1 MTTTTT
7 RLHRLAWLAGLTV
20 LGATGCNYD
29 IANPNSPDPIGSN
42 PTRERIGNVANGIL
56 IGMRNYYPGWILNTS
71 IIGREGYRF
80 DGSEPRY
87 TSEAL
92 TGQLDAGGF
101 IGASHWSGPYRNI
114 RAENTLLNVLPT
126 ASTLTAEEI
135 SAASGFARTMQALD
149 FLNVLVAHTQ
159 DSIPIDVGIDPIAP
173 PAPFV
178 TNAAAY
184 DHVERLLD
192 SALTDLQNGGSE
204 FPFDLG
210 AGFGSFSTPTEFAK
224 VNRALRARVDVYR
237 QNWAQALVDVA
248 ASFIDTSSAGQLNLG
263 AYLRYGTGS
272 GDATNPLLATENFA
286 HPQLRDSAQLQA
298 GGDPDLRFLR
308 KTKDRAS
315 QTTSGLTSDLAWD
328 LYPNPNSQI
337 PIIRNEELILIRAEA
352 NLQLNNLGP
361 ARDDLNFVRVNS
373 GGLAPLAAFGTQA
386 AAIDALLYERRY
398 SLLFEWGHR
407 WIDMRRYNRLGQLP
421 IDRGGDVVYSTFP
434 IPTDEVL
441 PRQ

>member
-1 MTTTTT
+1 MTTT
-7 RLHRLAWLAGLTV
+7 RMHRLAWV
-20 LGATGCNYD
+20 LGLAVAGVSGCNFD
-29 IANPNSPDPIGSN
+29 ISNPNSPDPIGNN
-42 PTRERIGNVANGIL
+42 PTRERIGNVATGLL
-56 IGMRNYYPGWILNTS
+56 IGTRSYYPGWILNTS

-92 TGQLDAGGF
+92 TGALDGGGF
-101 IGASHWSGPYRNI
+101 IGGSQWLGPYRNI
-114 RAENTLLNVLPT
+114 RSANTLLAVLPT
-126 ASTLTAEEI
+126 ASNLSAEEI
-135 SAASGFARTMQALD
+135 NAASGFTRTMQALD
-149 FLNVLVAHTQ
+149 LLNVLAGHTQ
-159 DSIPIDVGIDPIAP
+159 DSIPIDVGSDPTAP

-192 SALTDLQNGGSE
+192 SAQTELNNGGTS

-210 AGFGSFSTPTEFAK
+210 AGFADFSTPGDFVK

-237 QNWAQALVDVA
+237 QNWAQALTDLA
-248 ASFIDTSSAGQLNLG
+248 GSFIDTLTPRLGLG

-286 HPQLRDSAQLQA
+286 HPQLRDSAQLQP
-298 GGDPDLRFLR
+298 GGQPDQRFLD
-308 KTKDRAS
+308 KTNPRQS
-315 QTTSGLTSDLAWD
+315 QTTSGLTSDLAWAV
-328 LYPNPNSQI
+328 YPNPNSPI

-352 NLQLNNLGP
+352 NLQLNNLGA
-361 ARDDLNFVRVNS
+361 ARDDINYVRVNS

-386 AAIDALLYERRY
+386 AALNALLYERRY

-407 WIDMRRYNRLGQLP
+407 WIDMRRYGRLNQLP
-421 IDRGGDVVYSTFP
+421 LDRTGDVVYTTFP

-441 PRQ
+441 PR